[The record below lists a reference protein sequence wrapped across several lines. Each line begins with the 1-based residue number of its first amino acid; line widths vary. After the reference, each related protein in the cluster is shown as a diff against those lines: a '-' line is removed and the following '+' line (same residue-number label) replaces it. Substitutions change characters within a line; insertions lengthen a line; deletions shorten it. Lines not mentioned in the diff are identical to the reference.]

1 MLRMA
6 LLRRSRSRSV
16 PEVSPEAGTWLGMRH
31 LAGNALH
38 GLKVAVTAASVYND
52 FLHVPSLD
60 VATEGRATRLAEDA
74 LHGLQ
79 VALTVSPHQHN

>member
-31 LAGNALH
+31 LAGNAVH
-38 GLKVAVTAASVYND
+38 GLKVAVTAASACND
-52 FLHVPSLD
+52 FLVTHAITGCGSRGTCNAP
-60 VATEGRATRLAEDA
+60 G
-74 LHGLQ
+74 
-79 VALTVSPHQHN
+79 